1 MKNINIYGSTG
12 QIGTKSLS
20 IIKNFFPLLKI
31 NILVANQNYKKL
43 SEQANIF
50 NPKYVCI
57 NDTSKISLLRK
68 KITNK
73 KIEIIEAKVLSKLI
87 KSVKS
92 DISVLAIS
100 GYQALNLFPSIL
112 SSTKIL
118 GLVNKEC
125 VVSAGHLFNQLN
137 KKNKTIIYPLDS
149 EHYSLQNLLTNKYN
163 KIKKIYL
170 TASGGPF
177 YNKNFNDIKNISFQR
192 AKKHPKWKM
201 GYKNSIDSATLAN
214 KCLEI
219 IEAHYLFNISYHKLN
234 IIIHPE
240 SLIHSVIEFE
250 NYTSLLNYFYHDMFI
265 PLYNFFAYSNKTDKF
280 PFLNKKYGFEY
291 SQSLNFYKPDFQK
304 YPILKIFNQIDKSK
318 PINIIK
324 FNCANEFAVNLFAQK
339 KISFGEIHKI
349 ILDSLTLDIK
359 TNIKDVNNIIE
370 FQKKYYEKLQFN
382 FEK

>member
-20 IIKNFFPLLKI
+20 IIKNFFPSLKI

-118 GLVNKEC
+118 GN
-125 VVSAGHLFNQLN
+125 
-137 KKNKTIIYPLDS
+137 
-149 EHYSLQNLLTNKYN
+149 
-163 KIKKIYL
+163 
-170 TASGGPF
+170 
-177 YNKNFNDIKNISFQR
+177 
-192 AKKHPKWKM
+192 
-201 GYKNSIDSATLAN
+201 
-214 KCLEI
+214 
-219 IEAHYLFNISYHKLN
+219 
-234 IIIHPE
+234 
-240 SLIHSVIEFE
+240 
-250 NYTSLLNYFYHDMFI
+250 
-265 PLYNFFAYSNKTDKF
+265 
-280 PFLNKKYGFEY
+280 
-291 SQSLNFYKPDFQK
+291 
-304 YPILKIFNQIDKSK
+304 
-318 PINIIK
+318 
-324 FNCANEFAVNLFAQK
+324 
-339 KISFGEIHKI
+339 
-349 ILDSLTLDIK
+349 
-359 TNIKDVNNIIE
+359 
-370 FQKKYYEKLQFN
+370 
-382 FEK
+382 